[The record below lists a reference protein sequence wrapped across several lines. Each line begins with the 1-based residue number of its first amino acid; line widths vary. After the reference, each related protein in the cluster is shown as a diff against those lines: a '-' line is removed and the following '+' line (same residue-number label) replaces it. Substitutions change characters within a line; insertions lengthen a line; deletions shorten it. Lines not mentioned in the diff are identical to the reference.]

1 MNNIM
6 LAIRNT
12 SSGSEHNLFDI
23 KFKEEL
29 NPFGRWFKSS

>member
-12 SSGSEHNLFDI
+12 NSGSEHNLSI